1 MTAMEKRNGGESVS
15 MINAISDGFN
25 VLAEDEGRGFRG
37 DGQNVQHQGSVQ
49 LPPEYP
55 STWKDTSQVSYTSN
69 GGMQYGMHTV
79 WNNGFEKKD
88 ANSQMFRM
96 DNGSSISQNNIP
108 QPVLNMK
115 NENDLSVQEFT
126 KIKDFND
133 ASAKEYQQWPR
144 QFDNNYNVMNHSN
157 GNSLKPSLPNSHS
170 TTTST
175 FPVQDPINSSP
186 EQKNVGS
193 YTAPYVHIKHENPSN
208 LNHCN
213 GDQKGQSWPGNRV
226 DTKLHVTSAD
236 SYSMQREIYLRDS
249 YSVIPQTCASPVA
262 VKREHGDDKNDC
274 YQSSMAKYPRTDVTA
289 STLIENG
296 ETSPPPGAQK
306 MISLQPV
313 KLEPTL
319 LSIPGDHNMNMNQHY
334 PGHVP
339 YKYNDKPGSYNG
351 TRVDGVYGHGM
362 EEPERNCLGKSVS
375 ASLMSL
381 HDFAYAW
388 NPGNEP
394 YSQAMVGYRATIN
407 HPSLSMELNNP
418 VVVSTYSDNTQ
429 ITPNMITKNC
439 DTTINYPKPAGNSLD
454 ESLCSNENYA
464 TLCNLD
470 QSTSSSF
477 QSNDGFDSSNYS
489 VGNSVQND
497 ADMDDSFGKPF
508 RSVESEYNQEEN
520 GEEDSCQK
528 LMCRCGICGD
538 TFDTSISLR
547 AHVRMHT
554 ESIALQCE
562 ICNKKFKN
570 KVELRTHCENH
581 DEEKVLACDV
591 CDKTFE
597 KKRCLK
603 SHLRTHSGEKKKLH
617 KCEVCGRQYGTLQGY
632 LVHKDS
638 HGIDTPHECSTCGKI
653 FGHEDLLSFHMK
665 THTDIFTF
673 MCHVCDKKFGNN
685 RELQKHLSKH
695 TGLMP
700 FQCSI
705 CNDAFSD
712 DYTLQMHISEHTGEA
727 FHICE
732 VCGKSYKDIQAM
744 KEHQKTHSEEKP
756 FICEICCKG
765 FKSKTNLHEHYRI
778 HSGEKPFECHVC
790 GKRFRQSS
798 ILRNH
803 VRIHT
808 GETPW
813 ECKECGKKFSF
824 KGNYTRHLWSHT
836 EEKERTCR
844 VCGKIFTDM
853 IGLKQHLERH
863 TRQSNQKPKSF
874 KCNIC
879 DSEFDRSRTL
889 QMHMKVH
896 TGDCPFTCD
905 ICEKTFVSKI
915 DLNKHVKLHDDEK
928 SFRCDVCDKS
938 YVDNG
943 RLRRHMKIHMGL
955 KPFKCDVCS
964 STFTEKY
971 HLTKHQKTHQR
982 DADEK

>member
-1 MTAMEKRNGGESVS
+1 M
-15 MINAISDGFN
+15 
-25 VLAEDEGRGFRG
+25 
-37 DGQNVQHQGSVQ
+37 
-49 LPPEYP
+49 
-55 STWKDTSQVSYTSN
+55 
-69 GGMQYGMHTV
+69 
-79 WNNGFEKKD
+79 NNG
-88 ANSQMFRM
+88 N
-96 DNGSSISQNNIP
+96 P
-108 QPVLNMK
+108 
-115 NENDLSVQEFT
+115 
-126 KIKDFND
+126 
-133 ASAKEYQQWPR
+133 
-144 QFDNNYNVMNHSN
+144 
-157 GNSLKPSLPNSHS
+157 LKPQNPKSHS
-170 TTTST
+170 IATST
-175 FPVQDPINSSP
+175 FPPQGSISSSP
-186 EQKNVGS
+186 EQKELTEGTFS
-193 YTAPYVHIKHENPSN
+193 SPLPYVHIKQENSSN
-208 LNHCN
+208 LNVHCSQN
-213 GDQKGQSWPGNRV
+213 GDQKVWNGD
-226 DTKLHVTSAD
+226 DTKLSSGS
-236 SYSMQREIYLRDS
+236 SYTMQREVFLRDS
-249 YSVIPQTCASPVA
+249 YSVIHQNCASPVS
-262 VKREHGDDKNDC
+262 VKREPIDDLNGKNAC
-274 YQSSMAKYPRTDVTA
+274 YEASAAKYPRTDA
-289 STLIENG
+289 PSLIENG
-296 ETSPPPGAQK
+296 ETPSPPGTQK

-319 LSIPGDHNMNMNQHY
+319 LSIPVENCMTLNQNYPNSASYGHKYGDKLGNYVGN
-334 PGHVP
+334 
-339 YKYNDKPGSYNG
+339 
-351 TRVDGVYGHGM
+351 RVDGFGPGM
-362 EEPERNCLGKSVS
+362 DELDRNCLGKSVS

-381 HDFAYAW
+381 HDFASFGW
-388 NPGNEP
+388 TPGTEP
-394 YSQAMVGYRATIN
+394 FTAMVGYRATIN
-407 HPSLSMELNNP
+407 HPSLSMDIHHP
-418 VVVSTYSDNTQ
+418 AVTSAADHVSFGDNTQ
-429 ITPNMITKNC
+429 LAQNLLLNKNC
-439 DTTINYPKPAGNSLD
+439 DSAINYSKASSGNDS
-454 ESLCSNENYA
+454 YT

-470 QSTSSSF
+470 QSTNSSF
-477 QSNDGFDSSNYS
+477 QSNDGFDSSSYS
-489 VGNSVQND
+489 IGNSVQND
-497 ADMDDSFGKPF
+497 DMDDSFGKPF
-508 RSVESEYNQEEN
+508 RNGDLDEYHPDEN
-520 GEEDSCQK
+520 GEEDVSQE

-547 AHVRMHT
+547 AHIRMHT

-562 ICNKKFKN
+562 ICDKKFKN

-581 DEEKVLACDV
+581 DDEKVLNCDV

-603 SHLRTHSGEKKKLH
+603 SHLRTHSGEKKKQH
-617 KCEVCGRQYGTLQGY
+617 KCDICGRQYGTLQGY
-632 LVHKDS
+632 LIHKDS

-653 FGHEDLLSFHMK
+653 FGHADLLSFHMK

-685 RELQKHLSKH
+685 RDLQKHLSKH
-695 TGLMP
+695 TGLQP
-700 FQCSI
+700 FQCSS
-705 CNDAFSD
+705 CNEAFSD
-712 DYTLQMHISEHTGEA
+712 DFALQLHISEHTGEV

-732 VCGKSYKDIQAM
+732 VCGKSYKEISALQD
-744 KEHQKTHSEEKP
+744 HQSSHMEDKP

-879 DSEFDRSRTL
+879 DNEFDRSRTL

-905 ICEKTFVSKI
+905 ICEKTFITKI
-915 DLNKHVKLHDDEK
+915 DLSKHVKLHDDEK
-928 SFRCDVCDKS
+928 SFQCNVCDKS

-943 RLRRHMKIHMGL
+943 RLRRHMKIHIGL
-955 KPFKCDVCS
+955 KPFKCEICGS
-964 STFTEKY
+964 SFTEKY
-971 HLTKHQKTHQR
+971 HLTKHQKTHQK
-982 DADEK
+982 DTEEK